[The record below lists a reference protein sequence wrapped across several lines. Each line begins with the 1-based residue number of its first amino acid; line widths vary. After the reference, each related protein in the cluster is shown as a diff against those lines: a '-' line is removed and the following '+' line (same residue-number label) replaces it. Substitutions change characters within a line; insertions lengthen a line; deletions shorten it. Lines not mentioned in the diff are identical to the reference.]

1 MKKRGLGKGLDAI
14 FAENNEA
21 GEGSV
26 AVKIADIEPN
36 RDQPRKEFDSAALAE
51 LADSIAQ
58 HGVLQPLLLRPML
71 SGGYRI
77 VAGERRWRAARM
89 AGLTEVPAVIREM
102 TDSEEMLFALIENLQ
117 REDLTPLEEAR
128 GYRTL
133 IEAQDLTQEEVSQ
146 AVGKSRPAVTN
157 ALRLL
162 NLPEDIQQ
170 MLEKGEITAGHAR
183 TLLSFKR
190 EEDMRLAAQ
199 KAKEGASVRE
209 LENLAKR
216 LNQQKEET
224 PPAKPKNRY
233 FEEAQLAVGEY
244 LNRKVKVAG
253 TKKKGTLQI
262 EFYGEED
269 LQNLLHDLHM
279 N

>member
-1 MKKRGLGKGLDAI
+1 
-14 FAENNEA
+14 
-21 GEGSV
+21 
-26 AVKIADIEPN
+26 
-36 RDQPRKEFDSAALAE
+36 
-51 LADSIAQ
+51 
-58 HGVLQPLLLRPML
+58 
-71 SGGYRI
+71 
-77 VAGERRWRAARM
+77 
-89 AGLTEVPAVIREM
+89 
-102 TDSEEMLFALIENLQ
+102 
-117 REDLTPLEEAR
+117 
-128 GYRTL
+128 
-133 IEAQDLTQEEVSQ
+133 
-146 AVGKSRPAVTN
+146 
-157 ALRLL
+157 
-162 NLPEDIQQ
+162 
-170 MLEKGEITAGHAR
+170 
-183 TLLSFKR
+183 
-190 EEDMRLAAQ
+190 MRLAAQ